1 MSASAGSGRKKSLL
15 KVIILGDSGVGK
27 TSLMNQYVNKR
38 FSNQY
43 KATIGA
49 DFLTKD
55 VMIGDRMVTM
65 QIWDTAGQE
74 RFQSLGVAFYR
85 GADCCVL
92 TYDVTNASSFKSL
105 ESWRDEFLIQ
115 ASPRDPEHFPF
126 VLLGN
131 KIDLEANRA
140 VSAKRAEAWCL
151 SKNKMKYYEVSAKEA
166 LNVEQAFIEIAR
178 DALQREAHD
187 VQDFPEFPDQI
198 RLDNRQTSQPS
209 GGCNC

>member
-1 MSASAGSGRKKSLL
+1 MSGRKKALL

-27 TSLMNQYVNKR
+27 TSLMNQYVNRR

-49 DFLTKD
+49 DFLTRD
-55 VMIGDRMVTM
+55 VQIDDRTVTL

-92 TYDVTNASSFKSL
+92 AFDVTSASSFKSL
-105 ESWRDEFLIQ
+105 DSWRDEFLIQ
-115 ASPRDPEHFPF
+115 ACPRDPENFPF

-131 KIDLEANRA
+131 KVDLESQRA
-140 VSAKRAEAWCL
+140 VSAKRAQTWCQ
-151 SKNKMKYYEVSAKEA
+151 SKNNIPYYEVSAKEA
-166 LNVEQAFIEIAR
+166 VNVEAAFQAIAR
-178 DALQREAHD
+178 DALAREAQ
-187 VQDFPEFPDQI
+187 VRVF
-198 RLDNRQTSQPS
+198 
-209 GGCNC
+209 

>member
-1 MSASAGSGRKKSLL
+1 MATRKKALL
-15 KVIILGDSGVGK
+15 KVIVLGDSSVGK

-49 DFLTKD
+49 DFLTKEVVID
-55 VMIGDRMVTM
+55 ERVVTM

-92 TYDVTNASSFKSL
+92 VYDTTAPNTFKNL

-115 ASPRDPEHFPF
+115 ASPRDPDHFPF
-126 VLLGN
+126 VVLGN
-131 KIDLEANRA
+131 KIDLENRA
-140 VSAKRAEAWCL
+140 VSTKRAQQWCL
-151 SKNKMKYYEVSAKEA
+151 TKNDIPYFETSAKEGI
-166 LNVEQAFIEIAR
+166 NVDLAFQTIAKNAIAQETEG
-178 DALQREAHD
+178 DLYND
-187 VQDFPEFPDQI
+187 FPDQI
-198 RLDNRQTSQPS
+198 KLNTRDSRPRSGDNCS
-209 GGCNC
+209 C